1 MLSKPIADEFKMP
14 VPRFIKTYPGGPYR
28 FIDREYLIITY
39 ESDPTI
45 LKSILP
51 PELELIEPIVK
62 FEFIR
67 MPDSSGFGDYTES
80 GQVIP
85 VRYHGEEGIFTVSM
99 YLDSEAPIACGREI
113 WGFPKK
119 LAKPKL
125 FVESDTLVGLLDYGS
140 IRIAIATM
148 GYKHHEMDPE
158 LVLDTMKQPTFLLKN
173 IPDVNGNPAICQ
185 LTRTYLSDVIIKGA
199 WSGPAGLE
207 LHAHALA
214 TVAALPV
221 LRVISAVHCVTDLTL
236 PYGEVVE
243 NYLVENKK

>member
-1 MLSKPIADEFKMP
+1 MLSKPIPDEFKMP

-28 FIDREYLIITY
+28 FIDREFFVITY
-39 ESDPTI
+39 ESDPDI
-45 LKSILP
+45 IKSLLP
-51 PELELIEPIVK
+51 PQLELIEPFVK

-67 MPDSSGFGDYTES
+67 MPDSSGFGNYSEA

-85 VRYHGEEGIFTVSM
+85 VRYKKEEGVFTVSM

-125 FVESDTLVGLLDYGS
+125 FVEGDTLVGFLDYGS
-140 IRIAIATM
+140 VRIAIGTM
-148 GYKHHEMDPE
+148 GYKHHEIDQE
-158 LVLDTMKQPTFLLKN
+158 KIFVAMKEPTFLLKN

-185 LTRTYLSDVIIKGA
+185 LTRTYLTDIEVKGA
-199 WSGPAGLE
+199 WTGPAGLE

-221 LRVISAVHCVTDLTL
+221 RRIVSAVHYLTDLTL

-243 NYLVENKK
+243 NYLAKK